1 MRKYVLPALL
11 LFLFILESMSV
22 DFFGLHSFNEDWI
35 IVPRYMLIV
44 IALCAI
50 YTSPY
55 VGLICAMLFGFLYDV
70 VYTEILGVYLFAFG
84 ISVYIVSSI
93 LRFVNTNYL
102 ISFLMVLVSISI
114 TEHLVFGIH
123 SLIGTTEL
131 THSEFLSIRMVPTL
145 VFNAI
150 IALILLFPIKLFMER
165 LAIEQK
171 DELT

>member
-1 MRKYVLPALL
+1 MRKYILPALL

-22 DFFGLHSFNEDWI
+22 DFFGLHEISEDWT

-44 IALCAI
+44 IVLCAI

-55 VGLICAMLFGFLYDV
+55 VGLICAMLFGFLYDM

-84 ISVYIVSSI
+84 VSVYIISGI

-102 ISFLMVLVSISI
+102 ISFILVLLSITI

-123 SLIGTTEL
+123 SLIGTIQML
-131 THSEFLSIRMVPTL
+131 HSEFLYMRVVPTL

-150 IALILLFPIKLFMER
+150 IALILLFPVKLFMER

-171 DELT
+171 DEL

>member
-1 MRKYVLPALL
+1 VRKYILPALL

-22 DFFGLHSFNEDWI
+22 DFFGLHEIREDWI
-35 IVPRYMLIV
+35 IVPRFMLIV
-44 IALCAI
+44 IVLCAI

-55 VGLICAMLFGFLYDV
+55 VGLICAMLFGFLYDI

-84 ISVYIVSSI
+84 VSVYIVSGI

-102 ISFLMVLVSISI
+102 ISFLLVLLSITI

-123 SLIGTTEL
+123 SLIGTTQL
-131 THSEFLSIRMVPTL
+131 VHSEFLYMRVVPTL

-150 IALILLFPIKLFMER
+150 ITLILLFPIKLFMER

-171 DELT
+171 DEL